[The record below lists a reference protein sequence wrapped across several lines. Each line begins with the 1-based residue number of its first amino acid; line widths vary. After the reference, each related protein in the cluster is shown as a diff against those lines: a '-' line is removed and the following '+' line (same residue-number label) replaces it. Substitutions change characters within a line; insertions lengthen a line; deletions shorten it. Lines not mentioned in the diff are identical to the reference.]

1 MIYYIITLIVSF
13 AVSSAL
19 MPLCMRLAKRFNVM
33 DMPNTAV
40 KTHLSAV
47 PYLGGVAIFAGIILS
62 LTAIRFISN
71 FPTGTLYTLRGIF
84 LGAGIIFLLGLSD
97 DIAPLDYKLKFFIQL
112 IAASVLFRYG
122 ISIQL
127 FANPLLNYFFSMLW
141 ILAITNSFNIIDVM
155 DGLSATS
162 LMMCSLFFFMVSFPS
177 EQIYVNFASLA
188 AFGAAAGFLIYNFPP
203 ARIFM
208 GDTGSLTLGFIMAAV
223 SLGAEYST
231 VHPIGVF
238 APLIIL
244 AIPLFDVIFVMIHRA
259 RRGLSPFRGSKDHFA
274 LRMLNLGFTREQILF
289 RVAVTGA
296 VMGMVAWLLTI
307 VPMKWAFVLCGAG
320 LCAGIYLA
328 GWLSVIDVEDF

>member
-13 AVSSAL
+13 AVTAAL
-19 MPLCMRLAKRFNVM
+19 VPSCMRLARKFNII
-33 DMPNTAV
+33 DFPNTAV
-40 KTHLSAV
+40 KTHFSAM

-62 LTAIRFISN
+62 LSLIRFISN

-84 LGAGIIFLLGLSD
+84 LGSGIIFLLGLSD
-97 DIAPLDYKLKFFIQL
+97 DVSPLDYKLKFFIQM
-112 IAASVLFRYG
+112 IAASVLFKYG
-122 ISIQL
+122 ISIKL
-127 FANPLLNYFFSMLW
+127 FTQPLLNYFFSMLW

-188 AFGAAAGFLIYNFPP
+188 AFGAAAGFLVYNFPP

-244 AIPLFDVIFVMIHRA
+244 AIPLFDVIFVMMHRA

-296 VMGMVAWLLTI
+296 VMGTGAWLLTI
-307 VPMKWAFVLCGAG
+307 VPMTWAFVLCGAG